1 MRPHLADGLGRT
13 QVGASLETTEDRKES
28 PRIDGDFMIDFIS
41 FSSFFVDLHL
51 FCNFPRT
58 FGSFAEYIVYHRART
73 CHLLSCGS
81 TRNVK

>member
-1 MRPHLADGLGRT
+1 MRWFMRSDLADGLGRT

-51 FCNFPRT
+51 F
-58 FGSFAEYIVYHRART
+58 SSSLA
-73 CHLLSCGS
+73 HLDLSLS
-81 TRNVK
+81 TLYTIEHAL